1 MNYKIEISHKQ
12 HIKDIKAE
20 ETEKDILDLGLKG
33 IEEVKSI
40 LLYEIDGDFTV
51 KEITGICKN
60 LLIDGITQDFK
71 VFPLEKTTNQKNI
84 CPASKKKSNQWLVE
98 VWFKKGVTDTVGETV
113 KKGIRDLGLKN
124 EVNRVKTGCK
134 YILKGNLAKAGIEK
148 ITTSLLANK
157 VVQEYEIVNSN
168 KQSIVDSP

>member
-1 MNYKIEISHKQ
+1 MTYKIEISHKQ

-20 ETEKDILDLGLKG
+20 GIKKDIFDLGIKG
-33 IEEVKSI
+33 IKEVESI
-40 LLYEIDGDFTV
+40 LLYGLDGDFTA

-60 LLIDGITQDFK
+60 LLIDEITQNFK
-71 VFPLEKTTNQKNI
+71 IFPLEKTTNQKNTF
-84 CPASKKKSNQWLVE
+84 PASKKKNNQWLVE

-134 YILKGNLAKAGIEK
+134 YILNGNLSKTNLER

-157 VVQEYEIVNSN
+157 VVQEYNTSSYLRDNRKEL
-168 KQSIVDSP
+168 